1 MASDLALHREDVLRM
16 VEIEVPPERSI
27 VELAVGLYRDL
38 GIDVEIADRSIR
50 IAVGAVLARP
60 VQAILGR
67 YTGIPAHN
75 AWDDRAA
82 LRG

>member
-1 MASDLALHREDVLRM
+1 MASDLALHRADVLRM
-16 VEIEVPPERSI
+16 VEIEVPEERSI
-27 VELAVGLYRDL
+27 VDLAVGLYRDL

-50 IAVGAVLARP
+50 IAVGPVLARP
-60 VQAILGR
+60 VQAILER

-82 LRG
+82 